1 MYFYKFTHPFGMF
14 FREVRV
20 VGRECGSGGMS
31 SLVGSMLD
39 ALPLMWKAKVP
50 AHQCLSFLEGK
61 LREFCVL
68 SKTLAD
74 MLMSTDFCDIATLT
88 KSLNVDVND
97 VPLLLAVATTHTP
110 QVATRY
116 GISYM

>member
-1 MYFYKFTHPFGMF
+1 MALC
-14 FREVRV
+14 EV
-20 VGRECGSGGMS
+20 
-31 SLVGSMLD
+31 LTNIDL
-39 ALPLMWKAKVP
+39 LLTLL
-50 AHQCLSFLEGK
+50 QCISFLESK

-68 SKTLAD
+68 SKTLAN

-88 KSLNVDVND
+88 KSLNIDVND

-116 GISYM
+116 GLSYR